1 MVFILTD
8 PPNLKLRMMHKDYI
22 VSLINNLKEENE
34 DYNEKLLEDLT
45 IFGDPEVDEPVTKR
59 TRSQIV
65 PPALERMAHSTGVEG
80 DLPKNVNT
88 LSKRGYAQAVDY
100 NLKDMNQVTRLNEYL
115 ASTAFLELFQTPK
128 NGQCFWA
135 SIRRGLNCKEE
146 YRSNHLRYQTM
157 EFVARNHGFCFTVLK
172 SIIAQEYGNEE
183 VVADPDEPGPFSFV
197 EYLLYMLEPT
207 SWGDHGMILMVSM
220 MWQLPITVLNAEG
233 LEQLKFRHNR
243 DLMDT
248 ELVLVYAG
256 RAHYLGTC
264 KSFVFILPFFC
275 GAGLVFFVWVCRF
288 LCGAGGSCAGPIIWF
303 RSTRILG
310 SLGDHFLQLCGSVA
324 GHAGPLAFMRSWCTF
339 VQSRCFPS

>member
-1 MVFILTD
+1 
-8 PPNLKLRMMHKDYI
+8 MMHKDYI
-22 VSLINNLKEENE
+22 VDLINNLKEENE
-34 DYNEKLLEDLT
+34 EYCEKLLEDLT
-45 IFGDPEVDEPVTKR
+45 IFGDPEVEEPAAKR
-59 TRSQIV
+59 TRSQVI

-80 DLPKNVNT
+80 DLPKNVST
-88 LSKRGYAQAVDY
+88 LSRRGYAQAVDY

-183 VVADPDEPGPFSFV
+183 IVADPDEPGPFSFV

-264 KSFVFILPFFC
+264 KFFVFILLFFRR
-275 GAGLVFFVWVCRF
+275 AGLVFFVRVCWF
-288 LCGAGGSCAGPIIWF
+288 SCGAGGFCAGPVIQF
-303 RSTRILG
+303 RSIGILG
-310 SLGDHFLQLCGSVA
+310 SLGDHFLPLCGSVA
-324 GHAGPLAFMRSWCTF
+324 GHVGPLVFMQNRHTF
-339 VQSRCFPS
+339 VQGRCF

>member
-1 MVFILTD
+1 MLFMFTD
-8 PPNLKLRMMHKDYI
+8 TPHLRLRMMHKDYI

-34 DYNEKLLEDLT
+34 EYNQKLLEDLT
-45 IFGDPEVDEPVTKR
+45 IFGDPEVEEPVTKR
-59 TRSQIV
+59 TRSQTV
-65 PPALERMAHSTGVEG
+65 PPALEKMAHSTGVEG

-88 LSKRGYAQAVDY
+88 LSRRSYAKAVDY

-146 YRSNHLRYQTM
+146 FRNNHLRYQTM

-183 VVADPDEPGPFSFV
+183 VVADPDEPGPFLFV

-233 LEQLKFRHNR
+233 LEQLK
-243 DLMDT
+243 
-248 ELVLVYAG
+248 V
-256 RAHYLGTC
+256 
-264 KSFVFILPFFC
+264 
-275 GAGLVFFVWVCRF
+275 
-288 LCGAGGSCAGPIIWF
+288 
-303 RSTRILG
+303 
-310 SLGDHFLQLCGSVA
+310 
-324 GHAGPLAFMRSWCTF
+324 
-339 VQSRCFPS
+339 

>member
-1 MVFILTD
+1 MFTD
-8 PPNLKLRMMHKDYI
+8 PPNLRLRMMHKDYI

-34 DYNEKLLEDLT
+34 EYNQELLEDLT
-45 IFGDPEVDEPVTKR
+45 IFGDPEVEEPVTKR
-59 TRSQIV
+59 TRSQTV
-65 PPALERMAHSTGVEG
+65 PPAHEKMAHSTGVEG

-88 LSKRGYAQAVDY
+88 LSRRGYAQAVDY
-100 NLKDMNQVTRLNEYL
+100 NLKDMNKVTRLNEYL

-146 YRSNHLRYQTM
+146 FRNNHLRYQTM

-183 VVADPDEPGPFSFV
+183 AVADPDEPGPFSFV

-207 SWGDHGMILMVSM
+207 SWGDHGMILIVSM

-264 KSFVFILPFFC
+264 KSFVFILAFLC
-275 GAGLVFFVWVCRF
+275 GVGSFSFVRVRRF
-288 LCGAGGSCAGPIIWF
+288 LCGAGGSCTGPFILYC
-303 RSTRILG
+303 STRILG
-310 SLGDHFLQLCGSVA
+310 SPGDHFLPLCSSIA
-324 GHAGPLAFMRSWCTF
+324 GRVGPLVFMQSRCTS
-339 VQSRCFPS
+339 VQGRCFPS